1 MKRHMLFGIAV
12 LIGTALLFAKGNPP
26 SKGQSK
32 ESPVATQSQSQTS
45 SSEGYTAPPTSAS
58 GAPQVVFKVCSKK
71 NPPPCAKPPHA
82 VFAPE
87 PEYSEEARKA
97 NYRGFCTL
105 KMIVETNG
113 RPSNIR
119 VVGHAGMGLDENA
132 IQAVKKWRFDP
143 AMHDGK
149 PVPVEVTV
157 EVVFHL

>member
-1 MKRHMLFGIAV
+1 MKRHMRFGIAG
-12 LIGTALLFAKGNPP
+12 LIGTALLFAKSNPS
-26 SKGQSK
+26 SKEQSN

-45 SSEGYTAPPTSAS
+45 PSEGHPAQPASAS
-58 GAPQVVFKVCSKK
+58 GATQVVFKVCSKK

-105 KMIVETNG
+105 KMIVETDG

-132 IQAVKKWRFDP
+132 TQAVKKWKFDP
-143 AMHDGK
+143 ATYDGK